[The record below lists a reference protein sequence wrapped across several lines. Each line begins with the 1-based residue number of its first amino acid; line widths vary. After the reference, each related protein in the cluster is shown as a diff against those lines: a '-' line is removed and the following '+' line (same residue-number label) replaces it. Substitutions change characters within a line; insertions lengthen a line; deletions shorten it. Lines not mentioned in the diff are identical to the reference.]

1 MCLCGCRARFGGVRK
16 EMFVLLRAS
25 VLACLR
31 LLCQAL
37 CCAIGIY
44 CLALPDIRQAEAQDA
59 FGLGAAAHDPVH
71 RSELK
76 VPPGGPYPVRRKVTV
91 GLDKSMLVEVPVSL
105 QNVLVSNPDVVDA
118 VVQTSQQV
126 YLLGKFV
133 GEANVHFMGPDGR
146 KILYLEVTVARDVT
160 ALRDTLHRL
169 IPGASINAEMMG
181 DTVVLTGVV
190 PTPMQANRAAEL
202 AAKFVKKKDG
212 VVNMLNTETKEQV
225 LLKVQVAEIQRDALR
240 RIGVDVPGSI
250 LSSGNFTFAKVI
262 QNSFPVTSP
271 LVAGSLAV
279 APATAPFVAAG
290 SALHSTWQSGGQSV
304 QTLIQALERR
314 GVLKLLAEPTLTAI
328 SGETAKFLAG
338 GEFPI
343 PIAEEDN
350 RITVDYK
357 EFGVNV
363 AFKPVVMSEGRI
375 SLNIS
380 AEVSELSTDGAI
392 TLNLISLPA
401 LRVRRAETT
410 LELPSGGT
418 LAMAGLLSDETRQSV
433 EGVPGLKS
441 LPVLGALF
449 RSNDFRR
456 KETELVILVT
466 PYIATHASA
475 TALAKPTDGF
485 MPSSEL
491 KELFFGHIN
500 RIYGGE
506 VAPGAHEFN
515 GDYGYVIDYPGVKG

>member
-1 MCLCGCRARFGGVRK
+1 MVFRCCASSRARSCWYQFIIGAVCVAA
-16 EMFVLLRAS
+16 FNVLGDLRH
-25 VLACLR
+25 
-31 LLCQAL
+31 
-37 CCAIGIY
+37 
-44 CLALPDIRQAEAQDA
+44 A
-59 FGLGAAAHDPVH
+59 FANGDDYAPVAAAHDPQH

-76 VPPGGPYPVRRKVTV
+76 IPRGGPYPVRRSVTL
-91 GLDKSMLVEVPVSL
+91 GLDKSMLVEMPTEL

-118 VVQTSQQV
+118 VVQTSRQV
-126 YLLGKFV
+126 YLLGKFA

-146 KILYLEVTVARDVT
+146 KILYLEVTVTRDVT

-169 IPGASINAEMMG
+169 LPGSSINAEMMG
-181 DTVVLTGVV
+181 DTVVLTGIVA
-190 PTPMQANRAAEL
+190 TPIEANRAAEL
-202 AAKFVKKKDG
+202 AAKFIKKKDG
-212 VVNMLNTETKEQV
+212 VVNMLNTESKEQV

-250 LSSGNFTFAKVI
+250 LTAGNFTFSKVFE
-262 QNSFPVTSP
+262 NKFPVTSP
-271 LVAGSLAV
+271 IVAGAV
-279 APATAPFVAAG
+279 AAAPATAPFVAAG

-304 QTLIQALERR
+304 QTLVQALERR

-343 PIAEEDN
+343 PISEEDN
-350 RITVDYK
+350 RIQVDYK

-363 AFKPVVMSEGRI
+363 AFKPVVMNEGRI

-380 AEVSELSTDGAI
+380 AEVSELSTEGAI
-392 TLNLISLPA
+392 TLDVITLPA

-418 LAMAGLLSDETRQSV
+418 LAMAGLLSEDTRQNV
-433 EGVPGLKS
+433 EGIPGLKE

-456 KETELVILVT
+456 RETELVILVT
-466 PYIATHASA
+466 PYIASHAPTHEVG
-475 TALAKPTDGF
+475 KPTDGF
-485 MPSSEL
+485 MPTSEL
-491 KELFFGHIN
+491 RELFFGHIN

-506 VAPGAHEFN
+506 VAPGHHEFN

>member
-1 MCLCGCRARFGGVRK
+1 MLAVWRAPFTAFRISFCRIICCVA
-16 EMFVLLRAS
+16 VLLLTAPVAVVS
-25 VLACLR
+25 
-31 LLCQAL
+31 
-37 CCAIGIY
+37 
-44 CLALPDIRQAEAQDA
+44 AQDS
-59 FGLGAAAHDPVH
+59 FGYDSTAPYDPIH

-76 VPPGGPYPVRRKVTV
+76 VPPGGPYPVRRKVTI
-91 GLDKSMLVEVPVSL
+91 GLDKSMLVEVPTVL

-160 ALRDTLHRL
+160 TLSDTLRRL
-169 IPGASINAEMMG
+169 LPGSSINVEMMG

-190 PTPMQANRAAEL
+190 VSPIDANRAAEL
-202 AAKFVKKKDG
+202 ASKFVKKKDG
-212 VVNMLNTETKEQV
+212 VVSMLNTETKEQV
-225 LLKVQVAEIQRDALR
+225 ILKVQVAEIQRDALR
-240 RIGVDVPGSI
+240 RIGVDLPGSL
-250 LSSGNFTFAKVI
+250 LSSGNFTFAKVL
-262 QNSFPVTSP
+262 QNAFPVTSSV
-271 LVAGSLAV
+271 VAAATAI
-279 APATAPFVAAG
+279 APATAPLVAAG
-290 SALHSTWQSGGQSV
+290 SAFHTTWQSGGQRV
-304 QTLIQALERR
+304 QALLQALERR
-314 GVLKLLAEPTLTAI
+314 GALKLLAEPTLTAI
-328 SGETAKFLAG
+328 SGETASFLAG

-357 EFGVNV
+357 EFGIKI
-363 AFKPVVMSEGRI
+363 AFKPVVLTGGRI
-375 SLNIS
+375 SLHIS
-380 AEVSELSTDGAI
+380 AEVSELSSDGAV
-392 TLNLISLPA
+392 TLNSITLPA

-433 EGVPGLKS
+433 EGVPGLKN

-456 KETELVILVT
+456 RETELVILVT
-466 PYIATHASA
+466 PYLASHAA
-475 TALAKPTDGF
+475 TAALARPTDGF
-485 MPSSEL
+485 MPESEL

-506 VAPGAHEFN
+506 VGAGFGEFN